1 MSEASRDGDPDH
13 FLTVSLALQRL
24 RDAAREA
31 DSEKGL
37 EAMKTLLPIGGSD
50 LVRFLAKVA
59 NTGYAQLPQSRLRLG
74 GGSKSPR
81 GSGSRDSGP
90 GFRGPGIVSKL
101 LQQFDLLLNVFAALK
116 DREIFT
122 FSAVSKLCHVS
133 ANQPTTWR
141 CRMLVLNLRKNKEIT
156 ETYTLQKALESISKR
171 QGASLWRY
179 VRGIVLPSGLRGFS
193 KYLPS
198 TIHALLPNIRL
209 LDLGTFSA
217 NEALLVAILAGLKNL
232 EQLHGAS
239 NLRVPL
245 SPTPAMSPTKL
256 KALTVQNALEFHC
269 HTVWALL
276 ASVLPCIEVLRVPL
290 GFWTTLNYE
299 IRTSDADMESLRS
312 LRCLRDLDISEV
324 HTLTDR
330 GLQVVAALRLEQLA
344 IRRMGAQVS
353 GATLRALAQCG
364 TLGLATYLPS
374 APPAPTALWAEAP
387 CLSATSKNSSS
398 NGQKSRSALMRVRY
412 HDPKLYFL
420 QLGELRQL
428 LRLGITA
435 ACGAQQRRLEMV
447 LHHGARIG
455 RKHPFLF
462 GVAVSA
468 LKTSA
473 SDLMAQKVVERREE
487 VDWRRNFIFFTWG
500 LMYLGGVQYF
510 IYVHLFARR
519 WFPMAEAFAAK
530 PWRAKLADRVGQR
543 NVLAQVFFDQFVHH
557 PFLLYPAFYQ
567 VKELIEGGTPLQGC
581 RKRMA
586 EVSPQSD
593 GGHEADLVRLDSG
606 LPRELFLQPHLAPGA
621 GGCCGLLRLH
631 GGTLLPARSS
641 RGIGR
646 LDAEGFRPA
655 AIDFPLTPLSKEDKD
670 RLEVTGKQMRRAV
683 QKCQQ
688 NNLPTWRIRDYSCP
702 SLGYAAIRH

>member
-364 TLGLATYLPS
+364 TLGSLDLTGNLPPERAARPNRS
-374 APPAPTALWAEAP
+374 VGRGSMSQRDVEEFLIKRPEVKICFDAP
-387 CLSATSKNSSS
+387 
-398 NGQKSRSALMRVRY
+398 
-412 HDPKLYFL
+412 
-420 QLGELRQL
+420 
-428 LRLGITA
+428 
-435 ACGAQQRRLEMV
+435 QQRRLEMV

-567 VKELIEGGTPLQGC
+567 VKELIEGGTPLQGPDGCFPAGEEVKGC

-670 RLEVTGKQMRRAV
+670 RLEAFFR
-683 QKCQQ
+683 
-688 NNLPTWRIRDYSCP
+688 
-702 SLGYAAIRH
+702 